1 MVNEGPNH
9 MENSRS
15 RVGQLVRWHARKGQ
29 AYVRSV
35 SIDLNEKTES
45 RFGQIFGIF
54 ETETDSR
61 TADALIAHIED
72 AMLRAVDE
80 AVKKDDTKTREEIF
94 EAAIYRA
101 NHAVSRLLDD
111 RGLPLDPRKIK
122 SVIVA
127 QKGYDVIMGIWG
139 SPSALLFHPSTKNG
153 TIRIFD
159 LLEDKRPDHEKPMHQ
174 RSNRRGYTNVIT
186 GGIGKHDRLLVSTE
200 NPRKF
205 MDDDRMI
212 AAIMGSDPQNA
223 AESLKEALSS
233 LTPRLSFASLVIDA
247 VDEEVVEYDAAQ
259 KTPSGTQGSIDA
271 LLKTTNTTHDI
282 LSPSLITG
290 VWRKMSGGFNTI
302 LNDVRSTHAR
312 KTARP
317 KKGKRPPKLA
327 TVAAS
332 GNAESDTGDG
342 MKPPE
347 IPLSALREAAPDA
360 QKGPSFMDILQ
371 RAMSTVAVLK
381 NKKGRKRTWN
391 AMRRNAHKRIESYIM
406 KYNGLTPKRR
416 IILLA
421 TLAIVFFLNQSIA
434 FADWQK
440 QDNERIAA
448 YEKSVLS
455 IDQKIDSAEASIIYY
470 DQERATELLDE
481 AWSLIADLPQK
492 NGGQK
497 VQASRLTARIDEKRD
512 GLRRA
517 VPLGSPEVIATIVA
531 GGGEPALQR
540 MTARKGILW
549 SLSEEGVVYK
559 TVLDEGL
566 TEKAGSA
573 PEGTPTFLLTGTSSV
588 FAGTDEGD
596 ITAITFS
603 SDRISVLSI
612 DFGDTDPSLEDADIY
627 GPRLY
632 VLDAAHNRILKHS
645 PVKGGFAKPSLYL
658 KDGTD
663 VSNAVSISIDG
674 AIYVLSDDGNVT
686 KLLRG
691 VREDYGVQKTDPPVT
706 SARKLRV
713 MEDSD
718 RLYVLD
724 TAPGRIIM
732 FSKKTGALIAQYTS
746 DTLDDATDFVVDE
759 SNGSFYVTAK
769 NTILRFAIP
778 EEG

>member
-1 MVNEGPNH
+1 
-9 MENSRS
+9 MENSQS

-29 AYVRSV
+29 TYVRSV
-35 SIDLNEKTES
+35 SIDLNERTES
-45 RFGQIFGIF
+45 SFGQIFGIF

-72 AMLRAVDE
+72 AMVRAVNE
-80 AVKKDDTKTREEIF
+80 AVKKDDAKTREEIF
-94 EAAIYRA
+94 ETAIYRA

-111 RGLPLDPRKIK
+111 HGLPLDPRKIK

-153 TIRIFD
+153 TVRIFN

-186 GGIGKHDRLLVSTE
+186 GGIGKRDRLLVSTE
-200 NPRKF
+200 NPREF
-205 MDDDRMI
+205 MGDDQMI
-212 AAIMGSDPQNA
+212 AAIMVNDPQDA

-247 VDEEVVEYDAAQ
+247 VDEQVVEYDAAPE
-259 KTPSGTQGSIDA
+259 TPSGTQGSIDA

-302 LNDVRSTHAR
+302 LNDVRGTHAR

-317 KKGKRPPKLA
+317 GKGKKALKPA
-327 TVAAS
+327 TVATS
-332 GNAESDTGDG
+332 ENAGGDTGDG
-342 MKPPE
+342 ITPPDT
-347 IPLSALREAAPDA
+347 PLSALSEAAPDA
-360 QKGPSFMDILQ
+360 QEGPSFTDIL
-371 RAMSTVAVLK
+371 RRVIATVVVLK
-381 NKKGRKRTWN
+381 DGKGRKRTWN
-391 AMRRNAHKRIESYIM
+391 AMRRNARKWIESYIV
-406 KYNGLTPKRR
+406 KYNRLTPKRR
-416 IILLA
+416 VILLA

-440 QDNERIAA
+440 QGDERVAA
-448 YEKSVLS
+448 YEKTVLS
-455 IDQKIDSAEASIIYY
+455 IDQKIDSAEASIIYH
-470 DQERATELLDE
+470 DHERAVELLDE
-481 AWSLIADLPQK
+481 AGLLIANLPQK
-492 NGGQK
+492 NEGQK
-497 VQASRLTARIDEKRD
+497 VQASHLTARIDEKRD
-512 GLRRA
+512 EMRRA
-517 VPLGSPEVIATIVA
+517 VPLESPEVIATIVA
-531 GGGEPALQR
+531 GGGEPTLRR
-540 MTARKGILW
+540 MTARNGVLW

-559 TVLDEGL
+559 TILNEGL

-573 PEGTPTFLLTGTSSV
+573 PEGTPSFLLTGTSSV

-603 SDRISVLSI
+603 SDKISTLSI
-612 DFGDTDPSLEDADIY
+612 DFGDTDPSLEDADVY

-645 PVKGGFAKPSLYL
+645 PIKGGFAEPSLYL

-686 KLLRG
+686 KLLKG
-691 VREDYGVQKTDPPVT
+691 VREDYGVQKTDPPIT

-718 RLYVLD
+718 TLYVLD
-724 TAPGRIIM
+724 TAPGRIIT
-732 FSKKTGALIAQYTS
+732 FSKKTGSLIAQYTS
-746 DTLDDATDFVVDE
+746 DSLDDATDFVVDE
-759 SNGSFYVTAK
+759 RNDSLYVTAK

-778 EEG
+778 EER